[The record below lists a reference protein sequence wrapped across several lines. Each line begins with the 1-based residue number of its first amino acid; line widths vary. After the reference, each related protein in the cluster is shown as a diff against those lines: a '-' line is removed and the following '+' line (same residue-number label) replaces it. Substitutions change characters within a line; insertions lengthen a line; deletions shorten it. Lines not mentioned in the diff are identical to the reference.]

1 MYDEHAGLGKL
12 DVISH
17 EAEVELMTRYIDSMD
32 HPLEILDAGCGRKW
46 PIKLHVPYRLTGID
60 MDAEA
65 IALRQKTRS
74 DLSTVI
80 IGDLSNT
87 RLPDSSFDVIY
98 CSYVL
103 EHMKEVDRILANFL
117 SWLKAGGL
125 MIIRVPDRDSVYGWV
140 TRHSPFWLH
149 VLYKRWIGGI
159 KNAGKPGF
167 DPYPVY
173 YEKTVSRMGMTTFCQ
188 KHNLTICETRGVGS
202 YLRKSLLVRFAAVIG
217 SVLSIGRLAWRHNNL
232 LFIIRAP
239 Q

>member
-1 MYDEHAGLGKL
+1 MYDEHAGLGTL

-17 EAEVELMTRYIDSMD
+17 EAEVALMTRYIDSMD

-46 PIKLHVPYRLTGID
+46 PLKLHVPYRLTGID
-60 MDAEA
+60 IDAEA
-65 IALRQKTRS
+65 MALRQKTRC

-80 IGDLSNT
+80 IGDLCNT
-87 RLPDSSFDVIY
+87 RLPASSFDVIY

-103 EHMKEVDRILANFL
+103 EHMKGVDRILANFI

-125 MIIRVPDRDSVYGWV
+125 MIIRMPDRDSIYGWV

-159 KNAGKPGF
+159 ENAGKPGF

-173 YEKTVSRMGMTTFCQ
+173 YEKIVSRIGMTAFCQ
-188 KHNLTICETRGVGS
+188 KHQLAICETRGVGS
-202 YLRKSLLVRFAAVIG
+202 YLRKSSLVQLAAISG
-217 SVLSIGRLAWRHNNL
+217 SVLSLGRLAWRHNNL

-239 Q
+239 E